1 MQKPYCMIGR
11 SLMCISQFTQTRQVF
26 QKLLMLFHKQKKFL
40 GLQHYQIFNQGS
52 FFGGGGRGGAKR
64 IPRTSEEILATP
76 LKSKYLCKTMS

>member
-11 SLMCISQFTQTRQVF
+11 SLMCISQFTQTQQVF

-52 FFGGGGRGGAKR
+52 FFWGGGGGAKR